1 MNHAPDNGRSGLP
14 DLIVV
19 MGVSGCGKST
29 VGTALA
35 RELGYTFADADDFH
49 PSANVAKM
57 RAGQPLNDDDR
68 WPWLD
73 ALNQMLHSTRAQQG
87 AVVLAC
93 SALKQRYRDRLSQQ
107 LPGLAWVHLNGS
119 FEQISARLAQR
130 QHHYMP
136 ASLLRSQFEA
146 LESPADA
153 LTVSIDAAP
162 QTIAQ
167 TILAGLVQDQPLTR
181 TISSSTSR
189 KRSLPK

>member
-1 MNHAPDNGRSGLP
+1 MNHAPTTDKSGPP

-19 MGVSGCGKST
+19 MGVSGCGKT
-29 VGTALA
+29 TIGAALA
-35 RELGYTFADADDFH
+35 RQLGYAFADADDFH

-57 RAGQPLNDDDR
+57 RAGQPLIDEDR

-73 ALNQMLHSTRAQQG
+73 ALNHMLSKTRAQQG

-93 SALKQRYRDRLSQQ
+93 SALKQRYRDRLSLQ
-107 LPGLAWVHLNGS
+107 LPGLAWVHLSGS
-119 FEQISARLAQR
+119 FEQISARLALR

-146 LESPADA
+146 LEAPADA

-162 QTIAQ
+162 ETIVQ
-167 TILAGLVQDQPLTR
+167 QIVDGLG
-181 TISSSTSR
+181 
-189 KRSLPK
+189 